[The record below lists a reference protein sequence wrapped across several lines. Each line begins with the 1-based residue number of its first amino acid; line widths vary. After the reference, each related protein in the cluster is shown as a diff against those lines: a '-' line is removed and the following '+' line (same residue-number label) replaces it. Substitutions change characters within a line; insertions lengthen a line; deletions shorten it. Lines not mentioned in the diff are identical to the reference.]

1 MPIFIVDTPG
11 FSDVK
16 LSDAGVF
23 IELGKAVARKDTSPA
38 DTLLFTTPI
47 TETRLS
53 GSKRRTIQ
61 MLRAFLGPAEDGNT
75 VSMTVVTTMWDTVCT
90 ERTRQRAESNF
101 AQLSDEIFKEF
112 TTAGA
117 TVSRF
122 MNTRDSALQMLDM
135 RPWVPR
141 DPQFRSGSSGF
152 DAISP
157 YLFRDIYIHL
167 EAAIQEKQN
176 IESQLS
182 QQEAQSM
189 PTLKAV
195 LESNQKEAQEVLEGL
210 FEQMRRLGLPPT
222 GLDVFHRA
230 FLKRVVGTH
239 VPRSFPVRFYV
250 FCCFVSRLVRAAKR
264 RREKNVVEY
273 TLDTSLLRL
282 P

>member
-1 MPIFIVDTPG
+1 
-11 FSDVK
+11 
-16 LSDAGVF
+16 
-23 IELGKAVARKDTSPA
+23 
-38 DTLLFTTPI
+38 
-47 TETRLS
+47 
-53 GSKRRTIQ
+53 
-61 MLRAFLGPAEDGNT
+61 
-75 VSMTVVTTMWDTVCT
+75 
-90 ERTRQRAESNF
+90 
-101 AQLSDEIFKEF
+101 
-112 TTAGA
+112 
-117 TVSRF
+117 

-273 TLDTSLLRL
+273 TCRCRYTHFLIGSDADYLSSCSRYVVIATSMNKCAYGRDT
-282 P
+282 